1 MRGAY
6 KRGGSSAPIRS
17 GGLKQTQIANVSTA
31 ALSLAVQSA
40 HGETAII
47 NREQALGLGGCGMTI
62 PYVQHFDANLPS
74 VAAPVRITSIYDAQI
89 FTRRWV
95 IRDKDRNLKTLLRKL
110 EKANSGALI
119 DEAMVDFKQA
129 LSARALLS
137 AKL

>member
-1 MRGAY
+1 MYPQVLYRRRIKARMVIARNPSIWIGDEA
-6 KRGGSSAPIRS
+6 K
-17 GGLKQTQIANVSTA
+17 GL
-31 ALSLAVQSA
+31 
-40 HGETAII
+40 
-47 NREQALGLGGCGMTI
+47 GMTI

-137 AKL
+137 AKS

>member
-1 MRGAY
+1 
-6 KRGGSSAPIRS
+6 
-17 GGLKQTQIANVSTA
+17 
-31 ALSLAVQSA
+31 
-40 HGETAII
+40 
-47 NREQALGLGGCGMTI
+47 MTI

-95 IRDKDRNLKTLLRKL
+95 IRDKDRTLKTLLRKL
-110 EKANSGALI
+110 EKANSGASI

-137 AKL
+137 AKS

>member
-1 MRGAY
+1 
-6 KRGGSSAPIRS
+6 
-17 GGLKQTQIANVSTA
+17 
-31 ALSLAVQSA
+31 
-40 HGETAII
+40 
-47 NREQALGLGGCGMTI
+47 MTL
-62 PYVQHFDANLPS
+62 PFAEHFDARLPS
-74 VAAPVRITSIYDAQI
+74 VPGAIRITSLTDAQI

-129 LSARALLS
+129 LSARALLT

>member
-1 MRGAY
+1 MY
-6 KRGGSSAPIRS
+6 PQ
-17 GGLKQTQIANVSTA
+17 GLYRHRFKARMVI
-31 ALSLAVQSA
+31 
-40 HGETAII
+40 GETTLFAQMDLAG
-47 NREQALGLGGCGMTI
+47 EFGMTI

-137 AKL
+137 SKA

>member
-1 MRGAY
+1 MYPQMLYRRRIKARMVIVETIKLGQAKRLRG
-6 KRGGSSAPIRS
+6 
-17 GGLKQTQIANVSTA
+17 L
-31 ALSLAVQSA
+31 
-40 HGETAII
+40 
-47 NREQALGLGGCGMTI
+47 GMTI

-137 AKL
+137 AKS

>member
-1 MRGAY
+1 MYPQTLYRRQSKA
-6 KRGGSSAPIRS
+6 RMVMS
-17 GGLKQTQIANVSTA
+17 GNQELGQ
-31 ALSLAVQSA
+31 A
-40 HGETAII
+40 HGL
-47 NREQALGLGGCGMTI
+47 RGLGMTI

-110 EKANSGALI
+110 EKANSGASI

-137 AKL
+137 AKS